1 MACPRPELLAAMA
14 EARLTPD
21 ERDAVLDHAAGCD
34 DCRQTLLVLGTLKPA
49 AVTRR
54 LQPVVSRRWIPWAAA
69 AALFILSVVGV
80 LLIGE
85 EKKTQTVSRVLPK
98 PVPAPSETP
107 LPPAPIE
114 PLKPEPAPRKEA
126 PAPTPERAPA
136 PVPAPAPEV
145 PAPPTPEK
153 PQPPAPVPPT
163 PTPEPSKAVTT
174 VVVAILNR
182 FEGEVYVVAGPGR
195 TPAKAGQELRQ
206 GEGVECRGLR
216 SWALLSYPDRTRLE
230 IEGDTVVRELLPR
243 EPGKG
248 LRVAVDRG
256 AVRAEVAK
264 QPAGQ
269 PMLFETPHGEA
280 KVVGTILRLQVD
292 ADPKKGTRLDVEE
305 GKVELRNAAGKSLM
319 VETGHFAIAT
329 PGAAPV
335 SKRFPKEEFIFAW
348 DFEDGN
354 EPAAVSKAVVALGPD
369 RRLCLAV
376 ESDDVGGG
384 RLAIADDD
392 GLFVATGE
400 EVFSF
405 DYWVDPQAGAV
416 SMSFWDRTLLQ
427 AIEGALP
434 KITTGKW
441 TRATLRLADLG
452 EVHIKEGDWV
462 VSLLLQATGP
472 APRKFYV
479 DNLVISRPRS
489 LKPRTLDSK

>member
-34 DCRQTLLVLGTLKPA
+34 ECRQTLLVLGGLKPA

-54 LQPVVSRRWIPWAAA
+54 LRPVASRGWVPWAAA

-85 EKKTQTVSRVLPK
+85 EKKTETALRVAPK
-98 PVPAPSETP
+98 PAPAPEETPRLPGPADPPRPEIAPRKDVPAPE
-107 LPPAPIE
+107 
-114 PLKPEPAPRKEA
+114 K
-126 PAPTPERAPA
+126 APA
-136 PVPAPAPEV
+136 PVPATAPEV
-145 PAPPTPEK
+145 PAPPAPEK
-153 PQPPAPVPPT
+153 PQLPAPTPVPPT
-163 PTPEPSKAVTT
+163 PEPPKAATT
-174 VVVAILNR
+174 VVVAMLSKL
-182 FEGEVYVVAGPGR
+182 EGEVSVVAGTAR
-195 TPAKAGQELRQ
+195 TPAKPGQELRQ
-206 GEGVECRGLR
+206 GEGVECRGPR
-216 SWALLSYPDRTRLE
+216 SWAVLSYPDRTRLE

-243 EPGKG
+243 EAGKG
-248 LRVAVDRG
+248 LRVAVDKG

-280 KVVGTILRLQVD
+280 KVVGTILRVQVD

-305 GKVELRNAAGKSLM
+305 GKVELRNAAGRSVL
-319 VETGHFAIAT
+319 VEAGHTAV
-329 PGAAPV
+329 AAPG
-335 SKRFPKEEFIFAW
+335 SAPAAKRYPKDEVIFAW
-348 DFEDGN
+348 DFEDGKK
-354 EPAAVSKAVVALGPD
+354 PAEISKAVVALGPD

-376 ESDDVGGG
+376 ESDAAGGG
-384 RLAIADDD
+384 RLTIGDDD
-392 GLFVATGE
+392 GLYVATGE

-405 DYWVDPQAGAV
+405 DYWVDPQASSV
-416 SMSFWDRTLLQ
+416 NMSLWDRTRLQ

-441 TRATLRLADLG
+441 TKATLRLADLG

-479 DNLVISRPRS
+479 DNLVITRPRS
-489 LKPRTLDSK
+489 LRPKTPDSK